1 MTDSRTVEIV
11 RRFEAPPSEVF
22 AAWTQPGR
30 VASWYGPEGWEA
42 PADRITIEARAGGRW
57 QLTMIAGEREMT
69 IGYEILEI
77 DEPHLLVMRSDPMP
91 GMDDPTVVRVELSE
105 DGAGT
110 LLTLTD
116 GPLPAAGRD
125 PAAAGW
131 AGALDKLGR
140 VLGG

>member
-11 RRFEAPPSEVF
+11 RRFAAPPAELF
-22 AAWTQPGR
+22 AAWTEPHR

-42 PADRITIEARAGGRW
+42 PEDRIAIEARVGGRW
-57 QLTMIAGEREMT
+57 QLTMVGGGREMT

-77 DEPHLLVMRSDPMP
+77 DEPRLLVMRSDPMP
-91 GMDDPTVVRVELSE
+91 GMDEPTVVRVEISE
-105 DGAGT
+105 EDAGT

-116 GPLPAAGRD
+116 GPLPAAGRE

-140 VLGG
+140 DLGS